1 MDLPDVSRRNILLG
15 VAAAAT
21 AAAPATAHARSKT
34 AAAPKLAGIDRSEE
48 RMLVGPGGQQF
59 RIQIGHPH
67 PIEEGLPLMI
77 RGRKPVPIYV
87 LDGTENFP
95 IVLGLT
101 RMMQWGGSVPPCLI
115 VGIAYADAE
124 KADKAGRRA
133 LDLTPSANGPSDGRR
148 FGGAAEFRA
157 FIATKV
163 KPLIESEF
171 EVDAAQSTLVGH
183 SFGGLFVLDTAVQQP
198 DLFANLLA
206 LSPSLWFDKNLVLR
220 QLKEALQ
227 RGAAFPHTVALAGA
241 LEQTVSEA
249 KYNMTRNVEIL
260 AEYVAAAGRGDRVF
274 ARALADTTH
283 HTIQGPGH
291 TFGLRKLLDPTP
303 PAIGAGCVVGL

>member
-1 MDLPDVSRRNILLG
+1 MDRPDVSRRNILLG

-21 AAAPATAHARSKT
+21 AAAPAAARPRGKV
-34 AAAPKLAGIDRSEE
+34 APESKLAGIDRSEE
-48 RMLVGPGGQQF
+48 RILVGPGGQQF
-59 RIQIGHPH
+59 RIQIGQPH
-67 PIEEGLPLMI
+67 PVQKDLPLMI

-87 LDGTENFP
+87 LDGTDNFP
-95 IVLGLT
+95 IVAGLT

-124 KADKAGRRA
+124 KADKADRRA
-133 LDLTPSANGPSDGRR
+133 LDLTPSPNGPSGGRR
-148 FGGAAEFRA
+148 FGGGAEFRA
-157 FIATKV
+157 FIATKI

-206 LSPSLWFDKNLVLR
+206 LSPSLWFDKNLVLE
-220 QLKEALQ
+220 QMKEALKK
-227 RGAAFPHTVALAGA
+227 GARFPQTVVLAGDH
-241 LEQTVSEA
+241 EQRITRA
-249 KYNMTRNVEIL
+249 DYNMTRNVEIL
-260 AEYVAAAGRGDRVF
+260 ATHAAASGRSDRIF
-274 ARALADTTH
+274 ARVLEDTSH
-283 HTIQGPGH
+283 HTIQGPGY

-303 PAIGAGCVVGL
+303 PVIGAGCVVGI

>member
-1 MDLPDVSRRNILLG
+1 MNLPDVSRRNILLG

-21 AAAPATAHARSKT
+21 TAAPAAARSRDKV

-48 RMLVGPGGQQF
+48 RMLVGPDGQQF

-67 PIEEGLPLMI
+67 PVQKDLPLMI

-87 LDGTENFP
+87 LDGTDNFP
-95 IVLGLT
+95 IVAGLT

-115 VGIAYADAE
+115 VGISYADAE
-124 KADKAGRRA
+124 QADKADRRA
-133 LDLTPSANGPSDGRR
+133 VDLTPSPNGPSDGRR
-148 FGGAAEFRA
+148 FGGAAAFRA
-157 FIATKV
+157 FIATKI

-171 EVDAAQSTLVGH
+171 EVDGAQSTLVGH

-206 LSPSLWFDKNLVLR
+206 LSPSLWFDKDLVLR
-220 QLKEALQ
+220 QFKEALQ
-227 RGAAFPHTVALAGA
+227 NGSRFPRTVALAGA
-241 LEQTVSEA
+241 LEQTVSDK
-249 KYNMTRNVEIL
+249 KYNMTRNLEML
-260 AEYVAAAGRGDRVF
+260 AEQVAAAGQGDKIY

-283 HTIQGPGH
+283 HTIQGQGY